1 MKLCVLTFLVFV
13 FALSAFAQS
22 QQDGDKLNM
31 DFLQSALLILA
42 AFGVVLL
49 LSVYFKQ
56 RQEAA
61 SLEKLLRFAV
71 LHRRRTEQHDNS
83 FTSRTETPHVAPVP
97 PGHTIYVR
105 EGHLRRP
112 NAFYTPGPAT
122 TVVYDDDTVDAL
134 AMAATIAVME
144 GQTVQL
150 DPQDQQIYQQPE
162 FVPGG
167 GDSGGGGASG
177 SWDAPADDDTQQQQ
191 PEPDPQPDPEPEPD
205 PDPEPDYGDNS

>member
-1 MKLCVLTFLVFV
+1 
-13 FALSAFAQS
+13 
-22 QQDGDKLNM
+22 M
-31 DFLQSALLILA
+31 DFLSAVLLILA

-49 LSVYFKQ
+49 LSVYFN
-56 RQEAA
+56 
-61 SLEKLLRFAV
+61 
-71 LHRRRTEQHDNS
+71 RRRTEQHDNS

-112 NAFYTPGPAT
+112 NAFYTPGPST

-162 FVPGG
+162 FVPDG
-167 GDSGGGGASG
+167 GDSGGAGASG
-177 SWDAPADDDTQQQQ
+177 SWDAPADDAQQQQ
-191 PEPDPQPDPEPEPD
+191 ADSDPQPDPEPEPD
-205 PDPEPDYGDNS
+205 PDPEPDNTDYGDNS